1 MVSIVILLNFSSQ
14 TNLHL
19 RIRPIYSD
27 RELLHKLRNGDSI
40 AFNFIYNIY
49 AAPLLI
55 KLKRLIKFEPA
66 IEEIHQDIFV
76 RLWNARENLDEETN
90 LQAYLH
96 TIARNL
102 TINWYKK
109 ASRDKELS
117 RQIEYSMDLAYD
129 HIEPLLAYKE
139 TAEILEQMISLLPP
153 QRQKVFRMIK
163 IEGKS
168 YQETSNHF
176 GVSISTVKDHM
187 AKSADFLKQKLANKY
202 PALIGGILA
211 CYQIFK

>member
-1 MVSIVILLNFSSQ
+1 M
-14 TNLHL
+14 

-27 RELLHKLRNGDSI
+27 RELLQKLRKGDSI
-40 AFNFIYNIY
+40 AFNFIYNTY

-55 KLKRLIKFEPA
+55 KLNRLIKFEPA

-76 RLWNARENLDEETN
+76 RLWNAREGLSEDTN

-102 TINWYKK
+102 TINFYKK
-109 ASRDKELS
+109 AARDKELS
-117 RQIEYSMDLAYD
+117 KQIEHSMDIAYD

-153 QRQKVFRMIK
+153 QRQKVFRLIK
-163 IEGKS
+163 VEGKS
-168 YQETSNHF
+168 YKEASEHF
-176 GVSISTVKDHM
+176 GVSLSTVKDHM
-187 AKSADFLKQKLANKY
+187 AKSADFLKEKLANKY